1 MANQSVFGWHAVG
14 HLLKHS
20 PRRVLSIRIQS
31 DRDDARAREVLE
43 LIEVTGTH
51 VERVPREQ
59 LDRLAGEAS
68 HQGVVA
74 TIRASQERG
83 EGELFDLVEKRGA
96 DLLLLILDSV
106 QDPHN
111 LGACL
116 RSADGA
122 GVDGVVAPKRRAVG
136 LTDTVRKVAS
146 GAAETVPFFR
156 VTNLSRTLTTL
167 GEAGVWRVGTSDRAT
182 EPLWQAR
189 LSGPLALVMGGEAK
203 GMRRLTTEKC
213 DALVSLPMHGAVS
226 SLNVSV
232 ATGIVLYEAM
242 RQRIAPSATNQ

>member
-1 MANQSVFGWHAVG
+1 MSTQSVFGWHAVS
-14 HLLKHS
+14 HLLHNA
-20 PRRVLSIRIQS
+20 PQRVLSVRMQN
-31 DRDDARAREVLE
+31 DRDDARAREL
-43 LIEVTGTH
+43 LAAIDIAGTH
-51 VERVPREQ
+51 LERVPREQ
-59 LDRLAGEAS
+59 LDKLADDAS
-68 HQGVVA
+68 HQGVIA

-83 EGELFDLVEKRGA
+83 EDELFDLVAKRG
-96 DLLLLILDSV
+96 DELLLLILDSV

-122 GVDGVVAPKRRAVG
+122 GVHGVIAPKRRAVG

-167 GEAGVWRVGTSDRAT
+167 GDAGVWRVGTSDQAS

-189 LSGPLALVMGGEAK
+189 FTGPLALVMGGEAK

-213 DALVSLPMHGAVS
+213 DALISLPMHGAVS

-232 ATGIVLYEAM
+232 ATGIVLYEAV
-242 RQRIAPSATNQ
+242 RQRIAPSSTNQ